1 MSLRRGDLVT
11 VAAKGPYT
19 GKPRPALIVQAGE
32 SLSYRDSVTI
42 CLLTSDLIEAPL
54 FRVRIEPGPA
64 NGLARVSDV
73 MVDKIVTV
81 PRELLSAKS
90 IGHLATADME
100 RVDAA
105 LRFWLAL

>member
-19 GKPRPALIVQAGE
+19 SKPRPALIVQAGE

-64 NGLARVSDV
+64 NGLTRVSDV

-81 PRELLSAKS
+81 PRDLLSAEA
-90 IGHLATADME
+90 IGHLATADMK

-105 LRFWLAL
+105 LRFWLSV